1 MDTGQQIVDLG
12 YQMKLL
18 AQMIIENLKNTE
30 EKDKIKYQV
39 LL

>member
-1 MDTGQQIVDLG
+1 
-12 YQMKLL
+12 MKLL

-39 LL
+39 LLW